1 MNKTEN
7 NTNTRKLNKEELE
20 QVTGGVHQPSYY
32 VGPNICSGIGTV
44 GKAPN
49 ETNQMPRGMQESAVV
64 EQYSPLP

>member
-20 QVTGGVHQPSYY
+20 QVTGGAYKPSYY
-32 VGPNICSGIGTV
+32 VGPHTY
-44 GKAPN
+44 KAPN
-49 ETNQMPRGMQESAVV
+49 GINQMPRGMQESAVV